1 MMKLL
6 PALLLGLLLLPA
18 CGGNPADDHLDAVSA
33 CYDLADEYGK
43 LCARCS
49 PADQQ
54 QAAYDS
60 CAKEVKAQ
68 VGGDCADARTV
79 RDEAALRS
87 TCFTWLRTVACASVQ
102 VAGAKADSSCRDQ
115 LHR

>member
-1 MMKLL
+1 MTKLFS
-6 PALLLGLLLLPA
+6 ALLLGLLLLPA
-18 CGGNPADDHLDAVSA
+18 CGGNPADDHAEAVSA

-49 PADQQ
+49 PADQA
-54 QAAYDS
+54 QAAYAS
-60 CAKEVKAQ
+60 CSNEVKAM
-68 VGGDCADARTV
+68 VGGDCSDARTV

-87 TCFTWLRTVACASVQ
+87 TCFTWFRTVSCASIVP
-102 VAGAKADSSCRDQ
+102 GTKADSSCRDQ